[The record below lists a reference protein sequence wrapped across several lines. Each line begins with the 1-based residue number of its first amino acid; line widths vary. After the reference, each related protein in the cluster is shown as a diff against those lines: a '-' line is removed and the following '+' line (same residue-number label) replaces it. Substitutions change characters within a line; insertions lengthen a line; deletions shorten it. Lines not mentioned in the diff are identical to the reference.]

1 MYILA
6 LASIFYS
13 CQHDDA
19 SIALEIEF
27 FLVVIPER
35 KNKLILV
42 FLTKFPIHQDY
53 VRTTVHAVIFRFH
66 KFIKL

>member
-19 SIALEIEF
+19 SIALEMKF
-27 FLVVIPER
+27 FFGCNTKKGEQIH
-35 KNKLILV
+35 ISV
-42 FLTKFPIHQDY
+42 FDKFPIHQDY
-53 VRTTVHAVIFRFH
+53 VHTTVHAVIFRFH